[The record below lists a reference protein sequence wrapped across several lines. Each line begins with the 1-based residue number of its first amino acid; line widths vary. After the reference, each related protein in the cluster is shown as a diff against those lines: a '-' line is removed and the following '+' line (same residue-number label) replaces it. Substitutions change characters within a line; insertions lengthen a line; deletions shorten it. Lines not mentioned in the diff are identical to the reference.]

1 MSGRFVY
8 ECDGIDEDL
17 MTKFEREANQ
27 VMWFVRRRVG
37 LAMYEN
43 LQIQAKGIMI
53 SK

>member
-27 VMWFVRRRVG
+27 VKWIVRWCGGGWGLRR
-37 LAMYEN
+37 MK
-43 LQIQAKGIMI
+43 ICK
-53 SK
+53 